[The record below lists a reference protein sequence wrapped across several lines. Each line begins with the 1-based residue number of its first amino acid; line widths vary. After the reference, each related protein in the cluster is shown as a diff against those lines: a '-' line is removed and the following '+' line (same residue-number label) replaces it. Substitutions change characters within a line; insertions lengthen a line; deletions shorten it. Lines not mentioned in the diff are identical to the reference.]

1 MSSMNELMLNTSLF
15 SIYKQAISGGGGGGG
30 GGGSFFWKYKKST
43 LI

>member
-30 GGGSFFWKYKKST
+30 GGGPFFENIRKVP
-43 LI
+43 